1 MATKPLSTGNPGS
14 IFTRSKRIS
23 YSYDANVAKQFPV
36 WGKGS
41 IVRYW
46 AERGLVHWE
55 DSKDNSYGS
64 MPWQDAG
71 KRVLA
76 LSEMVFNSQDEGLF
90 RDEIQKVQKFISDME
105 PIIRQAKE
113 QGGPLDNMHQVA
125 EAHRRRRPKIMPMV
139 SQSPLEFTKAR
150 PAKNDPHKG
159 PQLPKKQ
166 RAAKDKPRI
175 IVP

>member
-1 MATKPLSTGNPGS
+1 MDS
-14 IFTRSKRIS
+14 IIQRSKRIH
-23 YSYDANVAKQFPV
+23 YQYDANVAKQFPL

-46 AERGLVHWE
+46 AERGMVHWE

-64 MPWQDAG
+64 MFWQDAA

-76 LSEMVFNSQDEGLF
+76 LSEMVHNSREKGLMG
-90 RDEIQKVQKFISDME
+90 DEISRVQKFVCDME
-105 PIIRQAKE
+105 PIVKE
-113 QGGPLDNMHQVA
+113 ARAQGGPLDNVAQVA
-125 EAHRRRRPKIMPMV
+125 EERRRRRPKIMPMTV
-139 SQSPLEFTKAR
+139 ASSPLEFKAAR

-159 PQLPKKQ
+159 IQMPKGKTQ
-166 RAAKDKPRI
+166 RAATSKPRI